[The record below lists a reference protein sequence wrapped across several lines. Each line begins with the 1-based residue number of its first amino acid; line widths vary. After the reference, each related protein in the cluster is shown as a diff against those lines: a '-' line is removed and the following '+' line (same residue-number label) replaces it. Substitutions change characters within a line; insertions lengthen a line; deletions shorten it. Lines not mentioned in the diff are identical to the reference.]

1 MATAEI
7 SKFVDPTATTL
18 AIDTSRSPGLSYVT
32 RFPVV
37 TTPTN
42 DLPPFDGAVTVD
54 TPALAAV
61 ILALSKV
68 RIGL

>member
-1 MATAEI
+1 M
-7 SKFVDPTATTL
+7 
-18 AIDTSRSPGLSYVT
+18 
-32 RFPVV
+32 

-54 TPALAAV
+54 TPALVAV

-68 RIGL
+68 KLDSELSAVKVFAVPTIP